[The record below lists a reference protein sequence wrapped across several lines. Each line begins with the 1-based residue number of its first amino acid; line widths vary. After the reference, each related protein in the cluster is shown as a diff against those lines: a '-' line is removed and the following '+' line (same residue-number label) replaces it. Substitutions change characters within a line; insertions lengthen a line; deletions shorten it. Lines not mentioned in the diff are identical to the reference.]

1 MSGATSHWTNDT
13 ARVLRAAAA
22 LLVVESASVILVAGE
37 MPLMAFLVH
46 VCCCAAFGWL
56 ALQRNAARTP
66 AIAMMKVVAL
76 TLPFLG
82 PIAAVA
88 GFGVLAVI
96 AVAHDPVA
104 NSSIWHEHLFPN
116 LAVDDLTERAERI
129 TRRQPGMDGA
139 GEIESFFDVLR
150 WGTLPEKE
158 HVLSLISRS
167 FRPEFAPV
175 LRAGL
180 AVDDLG
186 LRAQA
191 AAGLSMLETRISARL
206 GDLQEGYRHA
216 VDDKRGEVAMTLA
229 LALADAA
236 HTGLY
241 DEARSAEMRREIVAV
256 LTACSDTTDPR
267 VSVMLGRTLIQLG
280 EIDRAVEM
288 LSGAARVETHSEAAF
303 DWLLEGLFRQGDYG
317 RIERLVDDRAESVR
331 SLAQQDG
338 PLAPALRFWGAA
350 A

>member
-1 MSGATSHWTNDT
+1 MTDAPSWTDDI
-13 ARVLRAAAA
+13 ARVIRVSAA
-22 LLVVESASVILVAGE
+22 LLVLEIGCIVLGVADTPLLALALHAS
-37 MPLMAFLVH
+37 
-46 VCCCAAFGWL
+46 CCAALAWL
-56 ALQRNAARTP
+56 VLLRGTAQTP
-66 AIAMMKVVAL
+66 AAATLKVVAL
-76 TLPFLG
+76 MLPFLG
-82 PIAAVA
+82 PMATLA
-88 GFGVLAVI
+88 GIVILATI

-104 NSSIWHEHLFPN
+104 DASIWHEHLFPN
-116 LAVDDLTERAERI
+116 LAVDELTERAEEI
-129 TRRQPGMDGA
+129 SRRQPGVDGA

-175 LRAGL
+175 FRAGL

-206 GDLQEGYRHA
+206 GDLQEAFRDA
-216 VDDKRGEVAMTLA
+216 TASERDAAAMELA
-229 LALADAA
+229 LALSDAA

-241 DEARSAEMRREIVAV
+241 DEARNTEMRREIVSVMTDRA
-256 LTACSDTTDPR
+256 DTTDPR
-267 VSVMLGRTLIQLG
+267 VAAMLGRTLIQLG
-280 EIDRAVEM
+280 EVDRAVTT
-288 LSGAARVETHSEAAF
+288 LSGAAGRESSSEAAF
-303 DWLLEGLFRQGDYG
+303 NWLLEGVFRQGDFA
-317 RIERLVDDRAESVR
+317 RIGSLVESRAENVRRLVR
-331 SLAQQDG
+331 QDG

>member
-1 MSGATSHWTNDT
+1 MTGSLPHWTNDT
-13 ARVLRAAAA
+13 ARVLRAASA
-22 LLVVESASVILVAGE
+22 LLSIELGCIVLVAGAT
-37 MPLMAFLVH
+37 PVAAVVLHA
-46 VCCCAAFGWL
+46 CCCIAFACLAFWRGTAQTTAA
-56 ALQRNAARTP
+56 ATVR
-66 AIAMMKVVAL
+66 VVAL
-76 TLPFLG
+76 TAPFLG
-82 PIAAVA
+82 PIAALA
-88 GFGVLAVI
+88 GLVILAVI

-104 NSSIWHEHLFPN
+104 NASMWHEHLFPN
-116 LAVDDLTERAERI
+116 LAVDELTERTEEI
-129 TRRQPGMDGA
+129 SRRHSGNDGA

-206 GDLQEGYRHA
+206 GNLQQAFRDAEPEQRKA
-216 VDDKRGEVAMTLA
+216 AAIELA
-229 LALADAA
+229 LALSDAA

-241 DEARSAEMRREIVAV
+241 DEARNAEMRREIVSI
-256 LTACSDTTDPR
+256 LTNCADPAEPR
-267 VSVMLGRTLIQLG
+267 INTMLGRTLIQLG
-280 EIDRAVEM
+280 EFDRAVEA
-288 LSGAARVETHSEAAF
+288 LSGAADATGSGEAAF
-303 DWLLEGLFRQGDYG
+303 DWLLEGVFRQGDYR
-317 RIERLVDDRAESVR
+317 RIGLLVEGRAESVR
-331 SLAQQDG
+331 SLVQQDG

>member
-1 MSGATSHWTNDT
+1 MTGSLPHWTNDT

-22 LLVVESASVILVAGE
+22 LLSIEFGCLVLAAGAT
-37 MPLMAFLVH
+37 PMAAIMLH
-46 VCCCAAFGWL
+46 ACCCAAFAWL
-56 ALQRNAARTP
+56 AFRPGAARTP
-66 AIAMMKVVAL
+66 AAATVRVVAL
-76 TLPFLG
+76 TAPFLG
-82 PIAAVA
+82 PIAASA
-88 GFGVLAVI
+88 GLVILAVI

-104 NSSIWHEHLFPN
+104 NASMWHEHLFPN
-116 LAVDDLTERAERI
+116 LAVDELTERTEEI
-129 TRRQPGMDGA
+129 SRQSGNGGA
-139 GEIESFFDVLR
+139 DEIESFFDVLR

-206 GDLQEGYRHA
+206 GNLQEAFRDAGPEERSTA
-216 VDDKRGEVAMTLA
+216 AIDLA
-229 LALADAA
+229 LALSDAA

-241 DEARSAEMRREIVAV
+241 DEARNTEMRREIVSI
-256 LTACSDTTDPR
+256 LTTCAGPVDPR
-267 VSVMLGRTLIQLG
+267 INTMLGRTLIQLG
-280 EIDRAVEM
+280 EFDQAVET
-288 LSGAARVETHSEAAF
+288 LSGVADATGSGEAAF
-303 DWLLEGLFRQGDYG
+303 DWLLEGVFRQGDYR
-317 RIERLVDDRAESVR
+317 RIGSLVEGRAESVR
-331 SLAQQDG
+331 SLVQQDG